1 VLFAASMGFMAQEFF
16 NLDEAERKAVQTAPQ
31 VKF

>member
-1 VLFAASMGFMAQEFF
+1 VGFSAQEFF
-16 NLDEAERKAVQTAPQ
+16 NLDEAERRAASAAPQ